1 MTPRALP
8 LHRAVEQTPPAV
20 AAQLRRLAFW
30 GTVIL
35 PAVHLPLLSGVA
47 GDRSPLVAGLL
58 ALNAVC
64 LLVGHGY
71 SPQ

>member
-1 MTPRALP
+1 
-8 LHRAVEQTPPAV
+8 
-20 AAQLRRLAFW
+20 
-30 GTVIL
+30 
-35 PAVHLPLLSGVA
+35 VHLPLLSGVA

-64 LLVGHGY
+64 LLAGHDY